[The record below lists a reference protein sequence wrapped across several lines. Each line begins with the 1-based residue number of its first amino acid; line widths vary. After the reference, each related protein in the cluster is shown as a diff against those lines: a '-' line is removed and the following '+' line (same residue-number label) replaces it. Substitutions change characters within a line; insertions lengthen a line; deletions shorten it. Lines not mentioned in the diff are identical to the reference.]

1 MWKESRM
8 TFSIITVVRNAA
20 ATVGNAIESVAGQ
33 RFEGGQH
40 VEAVEHVVVDG
51 GSTDGTLEVING
63 YRSQLGRVVS
73 EPDRGIYD
81 AMNKGLKL
89 ATGDIIG
96 FLNADDI
103 YADNHVLR
111 DVASCLQDPAVD
123 AVYGDLIYVS
133 ASDPSRV
140 VRYWRSGEYRAG
152 RFQSGWMP
160 AHPTLFVRRG
170 VYERFGGF
178 DLSFRLQSDFDLT
191 MRLLEVH
198 RIKAVYLPRI
208 LVRMRLGGA
217 TNRSVANVIRGNL
230 EAYRAC
236 RKNAVKVSPLFVVR
250 KPLSRVWQFFVRPP
264 DEAASIR
271 P

>member
-1 MWKESRM
+1 MK
-8 TFSIITVVRNAA
+8 FSIITVVRNGAP
-20 ATVGNAIESVAGQ
+20 TIRHAIESVADQ
-33 RFEGGQH
+33 QFPD
-40 VEAVEHVVVDG
+40 VEHLVIDG
-51 GSTDGTLEVING
+51 ASTDGTLEIIER
-63 YRSQLGRVVS
+63 YRGRLGSIVS
-73 EPDRGIYD
+73 EPDHGIYD
-81 AMNKGLKL
+81 GMNKGLGL

-96 FLNADDI
+96 FLNADDL
-103 YADNHVLR
+103 YADEHVLR
-111 DVASCLQDPAVD
+111 DVAVCFDDPSVE

-133 ASDPSRV
+133 AADPARV

-152 RFQSGWMP
+152 RFRSGWMP
-160 AHPTLFVRRG
+160 AHPTLFVRRR

-217 TNRSVANVIRGNL
+217 TNRSVANVVRGNL

-236 RKNAVKVSPLFVVR
+236 RKNAVKVSPWFIVR
-250 KPLSRVWQFFVRPP
+250 KVLSRIPQFFARP
-264 DEAASIR
+264 DEAASI
-271 P
+271 PP